1 MVSIDL
7 ALTPSTTGSRSPSL
21 VVLPSLVGS
30 AAPCPKTECR
40 EWCGVADRVGGVGL
54 MRGMV
59 QLFWEAARLHD
70 EIKAGR
76 LAPTPPQE
84 EFVANVALFE
94 SKWEAAFHARGGAE
108 EQHSEQNTDARSE
121 EASEKRA
128 DTDEENDHD
137 PGNGD
142 GGLGWTGMRMM

>member
-1 MVSIDL
+1 M
-7 ALTPSTTGSRSPSL
+7 
-21 VVLPSLVGS
+21 
-30 AAPCPKTECR
+30 R
-40 EWCGVADRVGGVGL
+40 E
-54 MRGMV
+54 MV

-108 EQHSEQNTDARSE
+108 EQHSDQNTDARE

-128 DTDEENDHD
+128 DTDEENDDD
-137 PGNGD
+137 PGNGG

>member
-1 MVSIDL
+1 MS
-7 ALTPSTTGSRSPSL
+7 
-21 VVLPSLVGS
+21 
-30 AAPCPKTECR
+30 K
-40 EWCGVADRVGGVGL
+40 
-54 MRGMV
+54 MV

-128 DTDEENDHD
+128 DTDEENDDD

>member
-1 MVSIDL
+1 MS
-7 ALTPSTTGSRSPSL
+7 
-21 VVLPSLVGS
+21 
-30 AAPCPKTECR
+30 K
-40 EWCGVADRVGGVGL
+40 
-54 MRGMV
+54 MV

-94 SKWEAAFHARGGAE
+94 SKWEAAFHARGGASKK
-108 EQHSEQNTDARSE
+108 HSGQTRDDRSE

-128 DTDEENDHD
+128 DTDEKNDD
-137 PGNGD
+137 EPGNG
-142 GGLGWTGMRMM
+142 GAGLGWTGMRMM